1 MRHFLHTSSLKREQ
15 KLCLETVAEKRDLF
29 GILLIGFGKSLI
41 FQLLPHLLNRVKEL
55 ERVCDLVV
63 TLLVSIMK
71 DELKS

>member
-1 MRHFLHTSSLKREQ
+1 M
-15 KLCLETVAEKRDLF
+15 
-29 GILLIGFGKSLI
+29 

-71 DELKS
+71 VELKS